1 MDIAFGDAE
10 YSRSEWLILS
20 DCHGEIGSFLLP
32 LDGAGRLG
40 TDIQRDAVATSDF
53 VDDTTG
59 DGAEHLIVHAG
70 PVGGHSVDTLHDA

>member
-1 MDIAFGDAE
+1 MSPWGMLNIPAAGDLFT
-10 YSRSEWLILS
+10 LIVT
-20 DCHGEIGSFLLP
+20 DRIGSSLLP

-40 TDIQRDAVATSDF
+40 TDIQHDAVATSDF

-59 DGAEHLIVHAG
+59 DGAEHLIGHTG

>member
-1 MDIAFGDAE
+1 MLNIPVASGLFTLTVTE
-10 YSRSEWLILS
+10 KV
-20 DCHGEIGSFLLP
+20 GSYLLP

-40 TDIQRDAVATSDF
+40 TDIQHDAVATSDF

-59 DGAEHLIVHAG
+59 DGAEHLIGHTG